1 MPMFYRC
8 LDENWDY
15 RFGRQRNDYLTNIEA
30 VAQAVKS
37 RLKLLK
43 GEWWEDPTD
52 GLPLWQEILGM
63 RTPKGVID
71 RIIQERI
78 LGTLNVREI
87 AYMSSSYD
95 PNTRSYTFYC
105 VVDTIYGQA
114 VITNQEGVA

>member
-1 MPMFYRC
+1 MSMRYRC

-30 VAQAVKS
+30 VAQAIKS
-37 RLKLLK
+37 RLKLLR

-52 GLPLWQEILGM
+52 GLPLWQEMLGK
-63 RTPKGVID
+63 RTPKGTMD

-78 LGTLNVREI
+78 LGTTNVREI

-95 PNTRSYTFYC
+95 PNTRAYTFYS
-105 VVDTIYGQA
+105 VVDTIYGQV